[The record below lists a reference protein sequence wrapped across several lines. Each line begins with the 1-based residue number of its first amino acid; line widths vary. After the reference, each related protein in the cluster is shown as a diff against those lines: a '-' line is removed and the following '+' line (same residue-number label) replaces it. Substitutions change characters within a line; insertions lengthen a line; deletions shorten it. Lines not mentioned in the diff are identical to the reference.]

1 MTGSVVARIKR
12 VTHRYGAAFALS
24 DLALDI
30 PAQCMAGLIGPDG
43 VGKSTLLA
51 LIAGVRKIQF
61 GEVTVLDGNM
71 ADERHRR
78 ASYGRIAYMPQ
89 GLGRNLYPTLGVSDN
104 IDFFGRLFGQGEAE
118 RRARIDELLK
128 ATGLDPFPDR
138 PCGKLSGGM
147 KQKVSLCCSLMHDPD
162 LLILDEPTTGVDPLS
177 RRQFWELID
186 SIRARRPHMSVIVA
200 TAYMDE
206 ASRFDWLAAM
216 DDGKVIARGAPKE
229 ILERAKKSTLDDAFI
244 ALLPPEKRGQHQEV
258 IVRPR
263 AESDD
268 KTPAIEAEGLTRRFG
283 DFVAVDH
290 VSFRIGRGEIFGFLG
305 SNGCGKTTTM
315 KMMTGLLPVTEG
327 SAKLFGK
334 PMGADDMEARENV
347 GYMSQAF
354 SLYSELTV
362 RQNLELHAQLYHLP
376 AHDIE
381 GRINELLERYDL
393 KDVAGAKPESLPL
406 GVKQRLQLAVAV
418 LHRPPLLILDEPT
431 SGVDPVARDQ
441 FWRTLIG
448 LSRDDGVTIFLSTHF
463 MNEAA
468 RCDRIS
474 LMHQGRVLA
483 VGAPNELV
491 KERGSATLEDAFISY
506 LEEAAKSEEKKK
518 AEPTPAAAPGVG
530 EEGKKAEPAPQPAA
544 AAGVTATEAVQSRAS
559 RRFDPGRLWAYA
571 RLETMQLLRDPIRM
585 TFAFIGPVI
594 LMFAMGY
601 GITFDVENLKFAAF
615 DQDQTPESR
624 RLLEGFSGSHYFTE
638 RPPITSAA
646 ELEQRMRSGELAVA
660 IEIPAG
666 FGRDLANL
674 HSPEVAFW
682 VDGAMP
688 FRGETTRGYVTG
700 IILRYAEDLAVERFG
715 GPNLVSK
722 PQPRLSNV
730 YVGPVNIENRFRY
743 NQAFKSVFA
752 MVPSCIVIML
762 VLIPAA
768 MATIAVVREKET
780 GSIANFRSTP
790 ISKSEFLVGKQLPYV
805 VVGMLTFMLLLLMAY
820 FVFHVPVKG
829 SFGALALGTLL
840 YVFSTSGFGQLIST
854 LTRTQVAAV
863 FATVVL
869 ATIPVINFSGLLVPV
884 SSLTGQG
891 RLIGLLF
898 PAAWY
903 QPISVGTFTKGLG
916 FSDLWFNALI
926 IAVFAVIFF
935 IAAHILLR
943 KQES

>member
-1 MTGSVVARIKR
+1 MTAPIVARIER
-12 VTHRYGAAFALS
+12 VTHRYGKTLALN
-24 DLALDI
+24 DLTLDI

-51 LIAGVRKIQF
+51 LVSGVRKIQT
-61 GEVTVLDGNM
+61 GKVTVLDGNM

-89 GLGRNLYPTLGVSDN
+89 GLGRNLYPTLSVFDN
-104 IDFFGRLFGQGEAE
+104 IDFFGRLFGQGAAE
-118 RRARIDELLK
+118 RRTRIDELLK
-128 ATGLDPFPDR
+128 ATGLDPFADR

-147 KQKVSLCCSLMHDPD
+147 KQKASLCCSLMHDPD

-206 ASRFDWLAAM
+206 ASRFDWLAGM
-216 DDGKVIARGAPKE
+216 DDGKVIAHGAPKE
-229 ILERAKKSTLDDAFI
+229 ILARAQKSTLDDAFI

-263 AESDD
+263 EESAD

-327 SAKLFGK
+327 WAKLFGK
-334 PMGADDMEARENV
+334 PMGADDMEARQSV

-354 SLYSELTV
+354 SLYGELTV
-362 RQNLELHAQLYHLP
+362 RQNLELHAHLYHLP
-376 AHDIE
+376 ANEFE
-381 GRINELLERYDL
+381 GRIEELLERYDL
-393 KDVAGAKPESLPL
+393 KSVADAKPESLPL

-418 LHRPPLLILDEPT
+418 LHRPPMLILDEPT
-431 SGVDPVARDQ
+431 SGVDPVARDA
-441 FWRTLIG
+441 FWRTLID

-463 MNEAA
+463 MNEAE

-483 VGAPNELV
+483 VDAPKELV
-491 KERGSATLEDAFISY
+491 KKRGKEFLEDAFISY
-506 LEEAAKSEEKKK
+506 LEEAAESEEKKK
-518 AEPTPAAAPGVG
+518 AD
-530 EEGKKAEPAPQPAA
+530 PAPQPAA
-544 AAGVTATEAVQSRAS
+544 AAAPATAQPVQSHAAK
-559 RRFDPGRLWAYA
+559 RFDPGRLWAYA
-571 RLETMQLLRDPIRM
+571 RRETMELLRDPIRL

-594 LMFAMGY
+594 LMLAFGY
-601 GITFDVENLKFAAF
+601 GITFDVENLKYAAF

-624 RLLEGFSGSHYFTE
+624 RLLESFSGSHYFSE
-638 RPPITSAA
+638 RPPISSTA
-646 ELEQRMRSGELAVA
+646 ELERRMQSGELALA
-660 IEIPAG
+660 IEIPSG
-666 FGRDLANL
+666 FGRDLTNL

-682 VDGAMP
+682 IDGAMP
-688 FRGETTRGYVTG
+688 FRGETTKGYVTG
-700 IILRYAEDLAVERFG
+700 LMLRYGQDLAVERL
-715 GPNLVSK
+715 GPNAV
-722 PQPRLSNV
+722 SNV
-730 YVGPVNIENRFRY
+730 YATVPNIENRFRY
-743 NQAFKSVFA
+743 NQGFKSVFA
-752 MVPSCIVIML
+752 MVPSVIMMML
-762 VLIPAA
+762 VLIPAI

-790 ISKSEFLVGKQLPYV
+790 ISKFEFLLGKQFPYV
-805 VVGMLTFMLLLLMAY
+805 VVGMLTFTLLLLEAF

-829 SFGALALGTLL
+829 SFGALAVAALL
-840 YVFSTSGFGQLIST
+840 YVFSTCGFGQLVST
-854 LTRTQVAAV
+854 FTQTQVAAV
-863 FATVVL
+863 FATTVL
-869 ATIPVINFSGLLVPV
+869 AVIPTLNFSGLLVPV

-891 RLIGLLF
+891 RLIGLMF
-898 PAAWY
+898 PAAWF
-903 QPISVGTFTKGLG
+903 QQISVGTFTKGLG
-916 FSDLWFNALI
+916 FSDLWFNALML
-926 IAVFAVIFF
+926 AVFAVSFF
-935 IAAHILLR
+935 VAADILLR
-943 KQES
+943 KQET

>member
-1 MTGSVVARIKR
+1 MTAPIVARIER
-12 VTHRYGAAFALS
+12 VTHRYGKTLALN
-24 DLALDI
+24 DLTLDI

-51 LIAGVRKIQF
+51 LVSGVRKIQT
-61 GEVTVLDGNM
+61 GKVTVLDGNM

-89 GLGRNLYPTLGVSDN
+89 GLGRNLYPTLSVFDN
-104 IDFFGRLFGQGEAE
+104 IDFFGRLFGQGAAE
-118 RRARIDELLK
+118 RRTRIDELLK
-128 ATGLDPFPDR
+128 ATGLDPFADR

-147 KQKVSLCCSLMHDPD
+147 KQKASLCCSLMHDPD

-206 ASRFDWLAAM
+206 ASRFDWLAGM
-216 DDGKVIARGAPKE
+216 DDGKVIAHGAPKE
-229 ILERAKKSTLDDAFI
+229 ILARAQKSTLDDAFI

-263 AESDD
+263 EESAD

-327 SAKLFGK
+327 WAKLFGK
-334 PMGADDMEARENV
+334 PMGADDMEARQSV

-354 SLYSELTV
+354 SLYGELTV
-362 RQNLELHAQLYHLP
+362 RQNLELHAHLYHLP
-376 AHDIE
+376 ANEFE
-381 GRINELLERYDL
+381 GRIEELLERYDL
-393 KDVAGAKPESLPL
+393 KSVADAKPESLPL

-418 LHRPPLLILDEPT
+418 LHRPPMLILDEPT
-431 SGVDPVARDQ
+431 SGVDPVARDA
-441 FWRTLIG
+441 FWRTLID

-463 MNEAA
+463 MNEAE

-483 VGAPNELV
+483 VDAPKELV
-491 KERGSATLEDAFISY
+491 KKRGKESLEDAFISY
-506 LEEAAKSEEKKK
+506 LEEAAGSGEKKK
-518 AEPTPAAAPGVG
+518 AQPT
-530 EEGKKAEPAPQPAA
+530 PQPAA
-544 AAGVTATEAVQSRAS
+544 AAAPAMAQPRAAK
-559 RRFDPGRLWAYA
+559 RFDPGRLWAYA
-571 RLETMQLLRDPIRM
+571 RRETMELLRDPIRL

-594 LMFAMGY
+594 LMLAFGY
-601 GITFDVENLKFAAF
+601 GITFDVENLKYAAF

-624 RLLEGFSGSHYFTE
+624 RLLESFSGSHYFSE
-638 RPPITSAA
+638 RPPISSTA
-646 ELEQRMRSGELAVA
+646 ELERRMQSGELALA
-660 IEIPAG
+660 IEIPSG
-666 FGRDLANL
+666 FGRDLTNL

-682 VDGAMP
+682 IDGAMP
-688 FRGETTRGYVTG
+688 FRGETTKGYVTG
-700 IILRYAEDLAVERFG
+700 LMLRYGQDLAVERL
-715 GPNLVSK
+715 GPNAV
-722 PQPRLSNV
+722 SNV
-730 YVGPVNIENRFRY
+730 YATVPNIENRFRY
-743 NQAFKSVFA
+743 NQGFKSVFA
-752 MVPSCIVIML
+752 MVPSVIMMML
-762 VLIPAA
+762 VLIPAI

-790 ISKSEFLVGKQLPYV
+790 ISKFEFLLGKQFPYV
-805 VVGMLTFMLLLLMAY
+805 VVGMLTFTLLLLEAF

-829 SFGALALGTLL
+829 SFGALAVAALL
-840 YVFSTSGFGQLIST
+840 YVFSTCGFGQLVST
-854 LTRTQVAAV
+854 FTQTQVAAV
-863 FATVVL
+863 FATTVL
-869 ATIPVINFSGLLVPV
+869 AVIPTLNFSGLLVPV

-891 RLIGLLF
+891 RLIGLMF
-898 PAAWY
+898 PAAWF
-903 QPISVGTFTKGLG
+903 QQISVGTFTKGLG
-916 FSDLWFNALI
+916 FSDLWFNALML
-926 IAVFAVIFF
+926 AVFAVSFF
-935 IAAHILLR
+935 VAADILLR
-943 KQES
+943 KQET

>member
-1 MTGSVVARIKR
+1 MTDSVVSIKR
-12 VTHRYGAAFALS
+12 VTHRYGTTFALN
-24 DLALDI
+24 DLTLDI
-30 PAQCMAGLIGPDG
+30 PAQCMVGLIGPDG

-51 LIAGVRKIQF
+51 LISGVRKIQF
-61 GEVTVLDGNM
+61 GEVMVLDGNM
-71 ADERHRR
+71 ADEHHRR
-78 ASYGRIAYMPQ
+78 VSYGRIAYMPQ
-89 GLGRNLYPTLGVSDN
+89 GLGRNLYPTLSVFDN
-104 IDFFGRLFGQGEAE
+104 IDFFGRLFGQGAAE

-128 ATGLDPFPDR
+128 ATALDPFADR

-147 KQKVSLCCSLMHDPD
+147 KQKVSLCCSLMHAPD

-186 SIRARRPHMSVIVA
+186 SIRARRPQMSVIVA

-244 ALLPPEKRGQHQEV
+244 ALLPPEKRGQHQVV

-268 KTPAIEAEGLTRRFG
+268 KTAAIEAEELTRRFG

-334 PMGADDMEARENV
+334 PMGADDMEARQNV
-347 GYMSQAF
+347 GFMSQAF

-362 RQNLELHAQLYHLP
+362 RQNLDLHAHPYHLP
-376 AHDIE
+376 ANEVE
-381 GRINELLERYDL
+381 GRIDELLERYDL
-393 KDVAGAKPESLPL
+393 KAVADAKPASLPL

-418 LHRPPLLILDEPT
+418 LHRPPILILDEPT
-431 SGVDPVARDQ
+431 SGVDPVARDA
-441 FWRTLIG
+441 FWRTLID

-463 MNEAA
+463 MNEAE

-474 LMHQGRVLA
+474 LMHRGRVLS
-483 VGAPNELV
+483 VGAPKELV
-491 KERGSATLEDAFISY
+491 EERGSKSLEDAFISY
-506 LEEAAKSEEKKK
+506 LEEAGESEEKKK
-518 AEPTPAAAPGVG
+518 VQPAPAAAAGVS
-530 EEGKKAEPAPQPAA
+530 EEKKPEPAPQPAA
-544 AAGVTATEAVQSRAS
+544 VAGVTAAEPVEPRAS

-585 TFAFIGPVI
+585 AFAFVGPVI

-601 GITFDVENLKFAAF
+601 GITFDVENLNYAAF
-615 DQDQTPESR
+615 DKDRTPESR
-624 RLLEGFSGSHYFTE
+624 RLLEGFSGSRYFSE
-638 RPPITSAA
+638 RPPIGSPA
-646 ELEQRMRSGELAVA
+646 ELDRRMRSGELAVA
-660 IEIPAG
+660 VEIPSG
-666 FGRDLANL
+666 FGRDLESL

-688 FRGETTRGYVTG
+688 FRGETTRGYVNG
-700 IILRYAEDLAVERFG
+700 LVLRYAQDLLRERL
-715 GPNLVSK
+715 GPNA
-722 PQPRLSNV
+722 PSNV
-730 YVGPVNIENRFRY
+730 YIGGLDIENRFRY
-743 NQAFKSVFA
+743 NQAFKSIFA
-752 MVPSCIVIML
+752 MVPITIVMVL
-762 VLIPAA
+762 VLIPAV

-790 ISKSEFLVGKQLPYV
+790 ISTFEFLLGKQFPYV
-805 VVGMLTFMLLLLMAY
+805 VVGMLAFTILLLMAL
-820 FVFHVPVKG
+820 FIFHVPVKG
-829 SFGALALGTLL
+829 SFWALALGTLL
-840 YVFSTSGFGQLIST
+840 YVFATCGFGQLVST
-854 LTRTQVAAV
+854 FTQTQVAAV

-869 ATIPVINFSGLLVPV
+869 SIIPTVNFSGLLTPV
-884 SSLTGQG
+884 SALTGGG
-891 RLIGLLF
+891 RVMGLMF

-916 FSDLWFNALI
+916 YSDLWFNALI
-926 IAVFAVIFF
+926 IAVFAVSYFV
-935 IAAHILLR
+935 AAHISLR